1 MKAVWKEKK
10 LKPELI
16 TNKILLTL
24 IFFSNYTTI
33 HKSMDFNAVFIVRF
47 MNE

>member
-1 MKAVWKEKK
+1 MKAVWPEKK

-16 TNKILLTL
+16 TNKIFD
-24 IFFSNYTTI
+24 INFFSNYTTI
-33 HKSMDFNAVFIVRF
+33 HKSMDFNAVLIVRF